1 VDEFFRIITPQ
12 RNFWRIV
19 KEFLAMLTYVIK
31 RIAISI
37 PVLIGITALLF
48 VMLNVIPGDP
58 VALLMKEH
66 ASPDVIARVRAQMH
80 LDDPLI
86 TRYFRF
92 LFAAVQGDLGTSIKL
107 NRSVTTL
114 IMNAFPNTLLL
125 AACAAVVSWMIG
137 IPAGIISAVR
147 RDTMVDHFFMGFSL
161 LGVSMP
167 IFWSALLMQYIFA
180 VQLKWLPVSG
190 FYGYQYVIMPALV
203 LGWSSAGVIARLTR
217 SSLLEVM
224 RHDYIRTA
232 RAKGLHET
240 LVITRHAL
248 KNSLIPV
255 VTIMAIQVASLLSG
269 AVITEAIF
277 GIPGVGRISVNAI
290 QARDMPLL
298 QGSVLFATVLVILGN
313 LLADILYSVLDPRIR
328 NQMKGGS
335 K

>member
-1 VDEFFRIITPQ
+1 
-12 RNFWRIV
+12 
-19 KEFLAMLTYVIK
+19 MLTFVIK

-48 VMLNVIPGDP
+48 IMLNVIPGDP
-58 VALLMKEH
+58 IALLMKEH
-66 ASPDVIARVRAQMH
+66 ASADVIERVRAQMH
-80 LDDPLI
+80 LDDPLL

-92 LFAAVQGDLGTSIKL
+92 LFAAVQGDLGVSIKL
-107 NRSVTTL
+107 NRDVTTL
-114 IMNAFPNTLLL
+114 ILNAFPNTLILTI
-125 AACAAVVSWMIG
+125 CAALVSWIIG
-137 IPAGIISAVR
+137 IPVGVLSAVR
-147 RDTMVDHFFMGFSL
+147 RDSLLDHLFMGFSL
-161 LGVSMP
+161 VGVSMP
-167 IFWSALLMQYIFA
+167 IFWSALLMQYVFA
-180 VQLKWLPVSG
+180 LKLKWLPVSG
-190 FYGYQYVIMPALV
+190 FYGYQYVIMPAIV

-232 RAKGLHET
+232 RAKGLREL
-240 LVITRHAL
+240 LVIRRHAL
-248 KNSLIPV
+248 KNALIPV
-255 VTIMAIQVASLLSG
+255 VTIMAIQVAGLLSG

-313 LLADILYSVLDPRIR
+313 LVADVLYSILDPRIR
-328 NQMKGGS
+328 NEMKGGS

>member
-1 VDEFFRIITPQ
+1 
-12 RNFWRIV
+12 
-19 KEFLAMLTYVIK
+19 MLVFALK
-31 RIAISI
+31 RIAVSI
-37 PVLIGITALLF
+37 PVLIGTTALLF
-48 VMLNVIPGDP
+48 VMLNVVPGDP
-58 VALLMKEH
+58 IALLMGEH
-66 ASPDVIARVRAQMH
+66 ASAEVIERVRTQMN

-92 LFAAVQGDLGTSIKL
+92 LFAALQGDLGVSIKL
-107 NRSVTTL
+107 NRPVTTL
-114 IMNAFPNTLLL
+114 ILNAFPNTLIL
-125 AACAAVVSWMIG
+125 ALSAAVVSWLIG
-137 IPAGIISAVR
+137 IPAGVLSAVR
-147 RDTMVDHFFMGFSL
+147 RDSLLDNFFMGFSL

-167 IFWSALLMQYIFA
+167 IFWSALLMQYVFA
-180 VQLKWLPVSG
+180 MQLKWLPVSG
-190 FYGYQYVIMPALV
+190 FYGPKYLILPAIV

-232 RAKGLHET
+232 RAKGLREIR
-240 LVITRHAL
+240 VISNHAL
-248 KNSLIPV
+248 KNAMIPV

-298 QGSVLFATVLVILGN
+298 QGSVLFATALVILGN
-313 LLADILYSVLDPRIR
+313 LVADILYSVLDPRIR
-328 NQMKGGS
+328 HQMKGGV

>member
-1 VDEFFRIITPQ
+1 
-12 RNFWRIV
+12 
-19 KEFLAMLTYVIK
+19 MLTFVIK
-31 RIAISI
+31 RIAVSI

-48 VMLNVIPGDP
+48 IMLNVIPGDP
-58 VALLMKEH
+58 IALLMKEH
-66 ASPDVIARVRAQMH
+66 ASADVIERVRAQMH

-92 LFAAVQGDLGTSIKL
+92 LFGALQGDLGVSIKL
-107 NRSVTTL
+107 NRDVTTL
-114 IMNAFPNTLLL
+114 ILNAFPSTLVLTVS
-125 AACAAVVSWMIG
+125 AALVSWIIG
-137 IPAGIISAVR
+137 IPVGVLSAVR
-147 RDTMVDHFFMGFSL
+147 RDSLVDHLFMGFSL
-161 LGVSMP
+161 VGVSMP
-167 IFWSALLMQYIFA
+167 IFWSALLMQYVFA
-180 VQLKWLPVSG
+180 LKLKWLPVSG
-190 FYGYQYVIMPALV
+190 FYGYQYVIMPAIV

-232 RAKGLHET
+232 RAKGLREL
-240 LVITRHAL
+240 LVIRRHAL
-248 KNSLIPV
+248 KNALIPV
-255 VTIMAIQVASLLSG
+255 VTIMAIQVAGLLSG

-313 LLADILYSVLDPRIR
+313 LVADVLYSVLDPRIR
-328 NQMKGGS
+328 NEMKGGS

>member
-1 VDEFFRIITPQ
+1 
-12 RNFWRIV
+12 
-19 KEFLAMLTYVIK
+19 MLTFVIK
-31 RIAISI
+31 RIVISI

-58 VALLMKEH
+58 IALMMKEH
-66 ASPDVIARVRAQMH
+66 ASADVIERVRAQMH

-92 LFAAVQGDLGTSIKL
+92 LFAALQGDLGVSIKL
-107 NRSVTTL
+107 NRDVTTL
-114 IMNAFPNTLLL
+114 ILNAFPNTLILTV
-125 AACAAVVSWMIG
+125 CAALVSWVIG
-137 IPAGIISAVR
+137 IPVGVLSAVR
-147 RDTMVDHFFMGFSL
+147 RDTLVDHLFMGFSL
-161 LGVSMP
+161 VGVSMP
-167 IFWSALLMQYIFA
+167 IFWSALLMQYVFA
-180 VQLKWLPVSG
+180 LKLKWLPVSG
-190 FYGYQYVIMPALV
+190 FYGYQYVIMPAIV

-232 RAKGLHET
+232 RAKGLREL
-240 LVITRHAL
+240 LVIRRHAL
-248 KNSLIPV
+248 KNALIPV
-255 VTIMAIQVASLLSG
+255 VTIMAIQVAGLLSG

-313 LLADILYSVLDPRIR
+313 LVADILYSVLDPRIR
-328 NQMKGGS
+328 NEMKGGS